1 MRKSTRLHLLI
12 VGETLLLLAVTL
24 GILAYFSHKA
34 LREEAMRNAEL
45 TLDGTVQNIDNILL
59 SVEQATGRIYD
70 DLLEH
75 LDQPDR
81 MYAYSRDLVESNPY
95 INGCAICFKPGYYPG
110 KDLFMAYVHHVTSA
124 KGTDSALVTS
134 ETFTN
139 RPYTEQVWYAEPMK
153 TGWTGWTDPLKGP
166 NTECEPLVTF
176 CLPITDKHN
185 ERVGVIGVDVSLHQL
200 SEIILAAKPSEN
212 GYSVLLAHNGLYI
225 VHPDK
230 EKLINPNIFSQ
241 KGRDV
246 DASELDAAKAMV
258 NGESGKMTFR
268 RDHCNWWVFYKP
280 FETVEWKGRSSGD
293 INWSVGVVYPEEDI
307 FGKHNVLLW
316 LVLGII
322 IAGLL
327 VFYILGRWMIRKQL
341 KPVKKLA
348 ASANRIAEGNY
359 NETLPFI
366 DRQTGSNKC
375 NTRFRIKSR
384 N

>member
-1 MRKSTRLHLLI
+1 MHKLTRLHLLI

-45 TLDGTVQNIDNILL
+45 TLDGTVQNIYNILL

-95 INGCAICFKPGYYPG
+95 IHGCAICFKPGYYPG

-166 NTECEPLVTF
+166 DTECGAIGNLLPADHRQAQRACRRHRSRRVAPSVVGNHLGCQTF
-176 CLPITDKHN
+176 
-185 ERVGVIGVDVSLHQL
+185 
-200 SEIILAAKPSEN
+200 
-212 GYSVLLAHNGLYI
+212 
-225 VHPDK
+225 
-230 EKLINPNIFSQ
+230 
-241 KGRDV
+241 
-246 DASELDAAKAMV
+246 
-258 NGESGKMTFR
+258 
-268 RDHCNWWVFYKP
+268 
-280 FETVEWKGRSSGD
+280 
-293 INWSVGVVYPEEDI
+293 
-307 FGKHNVLLW
+307 
-316 LVLGII
+316 
-322 IAGLL
+322 
-327 VFYILGRWMIRKQL
+327 
-341 KPVKKLA
+341 
-348 ASANRIAEGNY
+348 
-359 NETLPFI
+359 
-366 DRQTGSNKC
+366 
-375 NTRFRIKSR
+375 
-384 N
+384 